1 MDLIYFKFFVYV
13 LIRTLDALAQPVKES
28 YLLPPEGQ
36 DVENGDEIAM
46 QVKLLA
52 TQAAERL
59 SQKNKNGKVVLFL
72 R

>member
-1 MDLIYFKFFVYV
+1 M
-13 LIRTLDALAQPVKES
+13 
-28 YLLPPEGQ
+28 PPEGQ